1 MTNKTNSILK
11 IVAGAVAAVL
21 LLGILVVLIQINA
34 SLKAQDDTA
43 VATRVTDDDVEI
55 LNSYD
60 SESANGEADA
70 AAVTTVLEETATPE
84 STTEA
89 VTEAQAQAT
98 TEAAT
103 TQSQTTTAATTTTQ
117 AQTTTAATTTTAPT
131 TSNAT
136 SSSNNTYSSATGDF
150 TMDTT
155 GITDIEIDWYSGSVT
170 VIPYSGSTIQVSE
183 TSSSTISSSNVL
195 YYTVNKYGELKI
207 NFTKANNFSSAGIS
221 KDLTIY
227 IPSSL
232 YLDELS
238 IEATS
243 ADIVIS
249 NAQGT
254 LSVRDLSVETTSG
267 NSTINGITATEMSA
281 DATSG
286 TISISSCTISTEL
299 DIEITSGKATIAL
312 PSGTGYTL
320 EYETTTG
327 TVSASGT
334 SLKGEG
340 RTTVGT
346 GTLKIDVETTS
357 GTVTITN

>member
-1 MTNKTNSILK
+1 MTNKTNAILK
-11 IVAGAVAAVL
+11 IIAGCVAAVL

-34 SLKAQDDTA
+34 SLKAQDDTQSDNA
-43 VATRVTDDDVEI
+43 VATRATDDDVDI
-55 LNSYD
+55 VNAYD
-60 SESANGEADA
+60 NEAANGDTDES
-70 AAVTTVLEETATPE
+70 AVTTAAEVSETPE
-84 STTEA
+84 ATTTAATEAEPETTTTEA
-89 VTEAQAQAT
+89 T
-98 TEAAT
+98 T
-103 TQSQTTTAATTTTQ
+103 TQAATTTTQ
-117 AQTTTAATTTTAPT
+117 ATTTTAAATTTAPA
-131 TSNAT
+131 TSSAT
-136 SSSNNTYSSATGDF
+136 SSSNSNYSSATGDF

-170 VIPYSGSTIQVSE
+170 VIPYSGTTIQVSE

-207 NFTKANNFSSAGIS
+207 NFNSSNRFSNAGIS
-221 KDLTIY
+221 KDLTVY
-227 IPSSL
+227 IPSSM

-249 NAQGT
+249 DAQGT

-267 NSTINGITATEMSA
+267 NSTIKGITATEMSA
-281 DATSG
+281 DTTSG

-299 DIEITSGKATIAL
+299 DIEVTSGSATVAL

-334 SLKGEG
+334 TLKGEG

-357 GTVTITN
+357 GNVTITN